1 LSKTYRSEGKTEI
14 RKRKDTDL
22 SGSWEKTKRLK
33 KKNCRKTN
41 LEEGER
47 GGEESG
53 AAFSNES
60 I

>member
-1 LSKTYRSEGKTEI
+1 LSKIKIDLKEKPKEEKEKIDLHGRKERRKKKRTWK
-14 RKRKDTDL
+14 RKR
-22 SGSWEKTKRLK
+22 
-33 KKNCRKTN
+33 
-41 LEEGER
+41 ER